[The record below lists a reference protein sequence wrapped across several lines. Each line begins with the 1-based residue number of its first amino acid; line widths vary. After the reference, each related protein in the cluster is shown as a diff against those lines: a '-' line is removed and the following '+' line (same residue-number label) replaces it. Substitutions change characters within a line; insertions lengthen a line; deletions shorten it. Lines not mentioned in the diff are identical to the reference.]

1 MHSGVTV
8 WLKYS
13 LVFYI
18 FKHLVLV
25 GPLEHSCINILC
37 VNVDGKKRL
46 ASKLLTKLLI
56 LI

>member
-1 MHSGVTV
+1 MHSELTI

-25 GPLEHSCINILC
+25 DTVKHSNIKILC
-37 VNVDGKKRL
+37 VNVDGKKK
-46 ASKLLTKLLI
+46 ASFQVAY
-56 LI
+56 